1 MSRNH
6 LDLAVLGATGAA
18 GEQFLAALG
27 ESDLAVGTLRLFGSA
42 ARSPAVDTVEFR
54 GKSQGVDPIGRLAG
68 VKPDVA
74 VLCVPP
80 AVAGRIAPDLVARGV
95 VVVDA
100 GDATAGV
107 LDAPLALP
115 GVQEALPDG
124 VAEKGAV
131 RCPSAPGW
139 LLARVLAP
147 LVPRGL
153 VACSGVL
160 NVSACSRGRAGMEEL
175 SGQVVATLNQQ
186 DPPRRVFPDG
196 LAFDTIPEDVP
207 EDEWSSA
214 ERVAAEEAGVL
225 AGLDPTRVAVQIA
238 TQPLFSGLSAGLHL
252 RGVDVRAAEEAFAAV
267 PELHAVSSTGRLR
280 PRAVTGK
287 AGVWWG
293 RLRADPAGDGVH
305 LWVVADNLGGPAG
318 QVPLRVLRWLHAAG
332 LLGAE

>member
-1 MSRNH
+1 MSRND

-18 GEQFLAALG
+18 GSQFLAALG

-42 ARSPAVDTVEFR
+42 ARSPAVDTIDFR
-54 GKSQGVDPIGRLAG
+54 GKSVGVEPLARLSG
-68 VKPDVA
+68 LKPDVA
-74 VLCVPP
+74 VLLLPST
-80 AVAGRIAPDLVARGV
+80 VAARIAPDLVSRGV
-95 VVVDA
+95 LVVDA

-153 VACSGVL
+153 VSCSGTV
-160 NVSACSRGRAGMEEL
+160 NVAACSRGRAGMEEL
-175 SGQVVATLNQQ
+175 SGQVVATLNHQ

-196 LAFDTIPEDVP
+196 LAFDTLPEDVP
-207 EDEWSSA
+207 EDEWSGA

-225 AGLDPTRVAVQIA
+225 AGIDPARVAVQIA

-252 RGVDVRAAEEAFAAV
+252 RGVDVAAVEDAFGAV
-267 PELHAVSSTGRLR
+267 PELHAATRTGRLR

-287 AGVWWG
+287 AGVWYG
-293 RLRADPAGDGVH
+293 RLRADPAGEGVH

-318 QVPLRVLRWLHAAG
+318 QVPLRTLRWVLAAG
-332 LLGAE
+332 LVGAE